1 MESIESIT
9 THYEK
14 LKEGTRLVEIVEKK
28 CIKIMMKEI
37 KGMQYYRIKPKTK
50 RLEKNSAEVIGVFE
64 TGLTL
69 FVISFTS

>member
-1 MESIESIT
+1 
-9 THYEK
+9 
-14 LKEGTRLVEIVEKK
+14 
-28 CIKIMMKEI
+28 MKEI

-50 RLEKNSAEVIGVFE
+50 RLEKNSAEVTGVFG